1 MAGNIEN
8 AVRDVITAKLEEGI
22 IEKLVAENLENGINK
37 ALADLL
43 GSYGDITK
51 VIREKIKGVM
61 VNQLS
66 SFDYSNYI
74 VNLDHVLIEILKNT
88 SLDHKKILENFK
100 DLMVNEE
107 FPDVVKLSDVFEQFK
122 KYVAEDVD
130 TSKLDVDF
138 DDGPSYEYV
147 PVTMEVE
154 HEDERSWSSFQYAK
168 VVFECEKDESLNH
181 EIHLSKFE
189 KFPWRMSVE
198 IDTSISSLRH
208 LNKFK
213 VYLLKLK
220 HGGTRIE
227 IDSEYLEDDV
237 EPKAEPEASFS

>member
-1 MAGNIEN
+1 MSIEKSIN
-8 AVRDVITAKLEEGI
+8 DVITAKLEEGI
-22 IEKLVAENLENGINK
+22 IEKLVAENLEKGINK
-37 ALADLL
+37 ALESLL
-43 GSYGDITK
+43 GRYGDITK
-51 VIREKIKGVM
+51 VIEGKIKEVM

-66 SFDYSNYI
+66 SFDYSKY
-74 VNLDHVLIEILKNT
+74 VVKLDQVLIEILKNT

-100 DLMVNEE
+100 DLMVNED

-130 TSKLDVDF
+130 TSKLEVDF

-154 HEDERSWSSFQYAK
+154 HEDKRSWSSFQHAK
-168 VVFECEKDESLNH
+168 VVFECEKDKGLNH
-181 EIHLSKFE
+181 EIHLSKF
-189 KFPWRMSVE
+189 KKYPWSMSVE
-198 IDTSISSLRH
+198 IDSSISSLRH

-220 HGGTRIE
+220 HSGARIE
-227 IDSEYLEDDV
+227 IDSEDLEDDV
-237 EPKAEPEASFS
+237 EPKAKPEASFS